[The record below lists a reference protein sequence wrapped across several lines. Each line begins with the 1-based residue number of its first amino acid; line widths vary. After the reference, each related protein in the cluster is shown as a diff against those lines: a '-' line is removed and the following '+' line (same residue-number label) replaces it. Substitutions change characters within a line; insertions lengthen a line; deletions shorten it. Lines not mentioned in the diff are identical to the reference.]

1 MIRVGINGFGTIG
14 KRVADAVALQDD
26 MKIVGVVKTRPTF
39 EAKLAQRKNYP
50 IYTNVKENIP
60 AFEAAGLKVY
70 GTLEN
75 LLDNCDVI
83 VDCTPGKVGA
93 ANKEKLYAP
102 RKIKAIFQGG
112 EKSGVAEMSFNASN
126 NYVACVGKNFLRVV
140 SCNTTG
146 LCRTL
151 GAIDRALGLQK
162 VRATM
167 IRRGADSGDS
177 DTGPINAIVPN
188 PPTIPSHHGADVNTI
203 LPKLDIVTG
212 AFIVPTTLMHVH
224 MVNAILS
231 KNTTREE
238 AISVLEKASRII
250 LVNASDGIE
259 STAQV
264 MEYARDLGRP
274 RGDLFEIAVWRES
287 INVINGNELFYI
299 QAVHQEC
306 NVVPENVDAIRAISG
321 IEKDANKSIEK
332 TNKSLNILI

>member
-14 KRVADAVALQDD
+14 KRVADAVALQSD
-26 MKIVGVVKTRPTF
+26 MKLVGVVKTRPTF
-39 EAKLAQRKNYP
+39 EAKLAQKKNYP
-50 IYTNVKENIP
+50 LFTNIKENIP
-60 AFEAAGLKVY
+60 AFVAAGLKVE

-93 ANKEKLYAP
+93 LNKEKLYAP
-102 RKIKAIFQGG
+102 RKINAIFQGG
-112 EKSGVAEMSFNASN
+112 EKANVAEMSFNAQT
-126 NYVACVGKNFLRVV
+126 NYAECLNKNYLRVV

-151 GAIDRALGLQK
+151 GTIDKSTGLAK

-167 IRRGADSGDS
+167 IRRGADAGDS
-177 DTGPINAIVPN
+177 ETGPINAIVPN

-203 LPKLDIVTG
+203 MPKLDIVTG

-224 MVNAILS
+224 MINAILS
-231 KNTTREE
+231 KNITCED
-238 AISVLEKASRII
+238 AVSAFEKATRII

-259 STAQV
+259 STAQI

-274 RGDLFEIAVWRES
+274 RGDLFEIAIWRES

-306 NVVPENVDAIRAISG
+306 NVVPENVDAIRAITG
-321 IEKDANKSIEK
+321 IEKDAHKSIEK
-332 TNKSLNILI
+332 TNKSLMILK